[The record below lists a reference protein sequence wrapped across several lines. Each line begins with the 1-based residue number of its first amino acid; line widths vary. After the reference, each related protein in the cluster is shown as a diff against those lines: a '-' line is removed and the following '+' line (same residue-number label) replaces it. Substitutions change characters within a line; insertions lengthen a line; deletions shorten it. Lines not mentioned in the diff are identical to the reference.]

1 MEFKLS
7 NERIGSRFQCVI
19 KDDLITNIY
28 DNLNAHWV
36 ESTEDIFKYRDKET
50 ENVLLNSII
59 EANQLYFD
67 ELKFSIYL
75 DEGAEQKVFFDDL
88 KGNVVKLNDAIF
100 YVNWSQYL
108 ESLIIHNLLFTE
120 TKYELLGFVKINNAI
135 YSVVEQDYILPTRKT
150 ETEEIRNFM
159 LSKGFSLKRKN
170 DYIHSEF
177 GLIIEDLHEE
187 NVLVKDDVLFF
198 IDTVIYLK

>member
-1 MEFKLS
+1 MEYKLS

-67 ELKFSIYL
+67 ELNFSIYL